1 MKLGTESP
9 AIMKERSLEGFGDR
23 LARIRRARGI
33 TQAQL
38 AKAVG
43 VSRRVVAYY
52 EADDAQPPGAILVD
66 LARTLAVSADQL
78 LGLKPV
84 RRTAPPKSRKLLKRL
99 EKVEALPRGDQKAV
113 FEYIEFLRSRRAEKK
128 NGS

>member
-1 MKLGTESP
+1 MKLATEFP
-9 AIMKERSLEGFGDR
+9 QVMKERSLEGFGDR

-38 AKAVG
+38 AKAVS

-66 LARTLAVSADQL
+66 LARALAVSADQL

-84 RRTAPPKSRKLLKRL
+84 RRAAPPKSRKLLKRL